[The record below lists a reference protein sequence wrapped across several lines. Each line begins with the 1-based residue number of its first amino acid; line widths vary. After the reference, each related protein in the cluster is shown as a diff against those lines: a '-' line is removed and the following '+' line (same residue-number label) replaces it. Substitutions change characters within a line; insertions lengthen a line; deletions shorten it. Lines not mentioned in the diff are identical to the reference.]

1 MFDLRLF
8 SLYFLFSSLH
18 SFNSPIF
25 SPQCNNP
32 MTKEPKLN
40 AAVRIVAEW
49 TDYDQ
54 EVKRLQTKVQQ
65 RAADNNHTAQKPDT
79 GI

>member
-1 MFDLRLF
+1 
-8 SLYFLFSSLH
+8 
-18 SFNSPIF
+18 
-25 SPQCNNP
+25 